1 MIDKADSIEEEK
13 DEEVTEEKLS
23 SLLET
28 TKENDE
34 ELEAIEPERGRSS
47 SSYCDT
53 MKCDKETFSAVAKN
67 ETQSV
72 DIKARKSSIVGK
84 KSFESDSEATTASP
98 PTSIRIQATASIDD
112 AANLPTCKRKS
123 MDKRKSDDDAENA
136 QSKNVETQQDVTE
149 AQEIELNTDARNEC
163 QMRKASKDE
172 TTHEC
177 YESVTLKRKSIDD
190 KPKQI
195 FMPQHTISQEED
207 YEIGLVSGLL
217 PGLLFLKL
225 KYILTL

>member
-13 DEEVTEEKLS
+13 EEVEEEKLP

-34 ELEAIEPERGRSS
+34 ELEASEQEGGRSS

-72 DIKARKSSIVGK
+72 EMKPRKSSIVAK

-98 PTSIRIQATASIDD
+98 LTSIYIQKTTSIDD
-112 AANLPTCKRKS
+112 AADLPIYKQKS
-123 MDKRKSDDDAENA
+123 METQKSDDDVENA

-149 AQEIELNTDARNEC
+149 AQEIEMNIDASNEC

-172 TTHEC
+172 TTHSC
-177 YESVTLKRKSIDD
+177 CESVALKRKSIDD
-190 KPKQI
+190 KQKQM
-195 FMPQHTISQEED
+195 FVPQHTISQDED

-217 PGLLFLKL
+217 PGL
-225 KYILTL
+225 